1 MAKFVIQALTGP
13 LKNQVFNI
21 RNGLTFGREIGDIVL
36 QDPSVSKIHAEI
48 KINPDGKI
56 MIIDQESK
64 NKIYINDKRIV
75 KSILEKDTIFKIG
88 KSEFAVKLIRSP
100 EEMWFSFVKNQAKKI
115 ENAPMA
121 LKVFFK
127 PVQVNFYSG
136 LQQGHQYKLYYGPR
150 FFGRH
155 SVDCPVFDR
164 KAPEKSFVLIPEP
177 KKILFKTS
185 YPAQVRMNNE
195 ELEKSHLK
203 NGDEV
208 FIGDSVLK
216 VNLG

>member
-13 LKNQVFNI
+13 LKNQVFSI
-21 RNGLTFGREIGDIVL
+21 RNGLTFGRERGDIVL
-36 QDPSVSKIHAEI
+36 QDPSVSKIHAKIE
-48 KINPDGKI
+48 INPDGKM

-64 NKIYINDKRIV
+64 NKIYIDDKKIV
-75 KSILEKDTIFKIG
+75 KSILEKDTVFKIG
-88 KSEFAVKLIRSP
+88 KSEFVVKLIQSP
-100 EEMWFSFVKNQAKKI
+100 EELWFSFVKNQVKKI
-115 ENAPMA
+115 ENTPMS

-127 PVQVNFYSG
+127 PVQVKFYSG
-136 LQQGHQYKLYYGPR
+136 LQKGQQYKLYYGPR

-177 KKILFKTS
+177 EKILFKTS
-185 YPAQVRMNNE
+185 HPAQVRMNNG
-195 ELEKSHLK
+195 ELEKSHIK
-203 NGDEV
+203 NGDEI
-208 FIGDSVLK
+208 FIGESVLK